1 MYMLTEPFVSAELEY
16 RRERSKG
23 VRSRSWRSAPARRA
37 RTSRAWS
44 LRHRSVTGH

>member
-1 MYMLTEPFVSAELEY
+1 MFMLTEPYVSAELEY

-23 VRSRSWRSAPARRA
+23 GRSRSWRSAPARRP

-44 LRHRSVTGH
+44 LRHRIATGH